1 VLDSEMMTKDS
12 FHFRTSTAADI
23 PAIRA
28 LIEASVRGLAGA
40 DYSSATIEGSLGHAL
55 DLDAQLIE
63 DGTYFVAQL
72 ADAPT
77 VARGEIVGS
86 GGWSYRRILCGGDTL
101 PGRDMSLLDPS
112 TERARIRAIYVH
124 PAWARRGLGTL
135 ILKHCEEAAAAAGF
149 HSFEMGST
157 LTGVHLYERRGYQG
171 RERVDIQLPNGE
183 MLGVLRMTK
192 TL

>member
-1 VLDSEMMTKDS
+1 MIARDS
-12 FHFRTSTAADI
+12 FHFRTATVADI

-40 DYSSATIEGSLGHAL
+40 DYSSTTIEGSLGHAL

-63 DGTYFVAQL
+63 DGTYFVVEV
-72 ADAPT
+72 ADAHE
-77 VARGEIVGS
+77 GIVGS

-101 PGRDMSLLDPS
+101 PDRDMSLLDPR

-135 ILKHCEEAAAAAGF
+135 ILKHCEEAAASAGF
-149 HSFEMGST
+149 RSLEMGST

-192 TL
+192 EL